1 MGLLAHRDAL
11 MPTLKRTLAVLVLAP
26 VFLSLGGCPCGFDCD
41 RDDDSDGSGAVSMF
55 TLGMS
60 ATALENIERIV
71 LEIDSVTLRRENAED
86 VVIENFTINDFN
98 LVDAQTF
105 QIDLLDNR
113 GLKQLEVIE
122 DLETDSGTYSELV
135 LQLVDGN
142 INNSFVEK
150 TNGEMAVLNMPSSQ
164 LTFSGFRLSAGNE
177 QLTIEFNLGLSLQ
190 SISSDGSY
198 FLNGEGARIVDNDV
212 DSSISGTVDSS
223 LFDTES
229 PCDGKENPL
238 LGNLVY
244 LYTGHSL
251 SAEALADV
259 FSNENEIEIGDNAIA
274 PYSVSALIENES
286 RNTFEYAFGFL
297 PENDYTVVFSCNA
310 LNDDPVDFD
319 DIAIP
324 LPTEQLYEV
333 SLTED
338 EQLECDLE
346 DASSC
351 GTETP

>member
-1 MGLLAHRDAL
+1 M
-11 MPTLKRTLAVLVLAP
+11 LKRILAVLILAP
-26 VFLSLGGCPCGFDCD
+26 VFLLLGGCPCGFDCD
-41 RDDDSDGSGAVSMF
+41 RDDDSDGGSEPAIFS
-55 TLGMS
+55 LGLS
-60 ATALENIERIV
+60 STAIENVEQIV
-71 LEIDSVTLRRENAED
+71 LEIDSVTLRRSDAED
-86 VVIENFTINDFN
+86 IVIETFT
-98 LVDAQTF
+98 LVDSNTVDEETF

-113 GLKQLEVIE
+113 GLKQRVVID
-122 DLETDSGTYSELV
+122 DLEIDSGTYSELV
-135 LQLVDGN
+135 LQVVDGN
-142 INNSFVEK
+142 INNSFVEE
-150 TNGEMAVLNMPSSQ
+150 TNGEMAALNVPSSQ
-164 LTFSGFRLSAGNE
+164 LSFSGFRLSAGNE

-190 SISSDGSY
+190 TINSDGSY
-198 FLNGEGARIVDNDV
+198 FLTGKGARVVDNDV

-229 PCDGKENPL
+229 PCEGKEDPL
-238 LGNLVY
+238 RGNLVY
-244 LYTGHSL
+244 LYTGHNL

-259 FSNENEIEIGDNAIA
+259 FTNENENEVGDNAIA

-333 SLTED
+333 SLAED
-338 EQLECDLE
+338 EQFECDFE
-346 DASSC
+346 DDSSC
-351 GTETP
+351 ATETP